1 MNYGIGNNIIPP
13 ELQYAF
19 DLQERAKLEAA
30 MARQQAMNPQPA
42 QHLNRHHKRLI
53 SWL

>member
-19 DLQERAKLEAA
+19 DLQEELRWKPLW
-30 MARQQAMNPQPA
+30 PV
-42 QHLNRHHKRLI
+42 KRL
-53 SWL
+53 